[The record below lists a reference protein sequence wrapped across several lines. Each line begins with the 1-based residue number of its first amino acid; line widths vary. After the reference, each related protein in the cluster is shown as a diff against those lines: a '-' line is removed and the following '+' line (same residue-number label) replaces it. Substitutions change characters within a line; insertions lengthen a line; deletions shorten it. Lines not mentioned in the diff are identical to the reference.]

1 MAASKWFPQQLVA
14 FLEAVWSATT
24 EAEAGRMAVERAAET
39 LDAEIAAIV
48 RPDRVVAVVGY
59 PGGAVPVRELTS
71 ITAGGRHHELTVPD
85 VGVCRMA
92 TVSLDYPP
100 GATFILARAGPDA
113 DLRHDEASL
122 LRGMAR
128 VTSTAMRTQHL
139 LDDERAAREE
149 SDRQATENARL
160 LAELTQRQV
169 RLAELANEQAALR
182 RVAVLVAGGAPPE
195 EVFGAV
201 AEEVGRLLEVDFATL
216 VRYDPQDA
224 ITIVGTW
231 TRTGAPPPIPV
242 GNRLPIGGRNL
253 TTVVYQTGRSARV
266 DYDDVSGAIG
276 DAAARDWG
284 LRSSAGVPIRVEG
297 RLWGAMFV
305 AFTREEPLPADT
317 EARLAGFT
325 ELVATAIAN
334 AQARTEL
341 RRFAE
346 EQAALR
352 RVATLVAG
360 GAPPEEV
367 FAAVA
372 EEVGR
377 LLGTVQTNMLRY
389 DPDDVA
395 TIVAV
400 FGRVGDAAAVSVGDR
415 YKIGGRNATTLVFE
429 TGRPARIDGYSGAWG
444 AVGRAAGYR
453 SSVGVPISV
462 EGRLWGVIGVA
473 STRDEPLPA
482 DIEARMAG
490 FTELVATAVANAQA
504 RVELRGF
511 AEEQA
516 ALRRVA
522 TLVAGGA
529 PPEEVFTAVPEEAG
543 RLLKV
548 DYTVVSRYDAD
559 GLVTVVGGWARTEPG
574 RPLAI
579 GLRLKP
585 EGRNIHALVFQ
596 TGQPARIDDYGT
608 AVGAFADVAR
618 DWQYRSSVG
627 VPISVEG
634 RLWGVMIAGSRGE
647 PLPADTEARLAGFT
661 EMVATAIADA
671 QARVELRRFAEEQA
685 ALRRVA
691 TLVARAAPPEEV
703 FGAVAEE
710 VGRLLGTDFTVMSR
724 YDPDGAATV
733 VGVWARTGT
742 ARVLPVGLRMDFGGR
757 NVHTLVFQ
765 TGRPER
771 IDDYAGASGDAA
783 DAERDSGFRSA
794 VGVPISVEDR
804 LWGVMS
810 VASTREE
817 PLSADTKGRLAAF
830 TELIV
835 TALVNA
841 EAQAA
846 LNASRARIVATADR
860 TRRRIERNLHDGAQQ
875 RLVSL
880 VLHLQEMQEAAPG
893 AGELAGRLKSAV
905 TEVTEVL
912 EELREIAHGIHPAI
926 LTVGGLR
933 PALEALARRSAVP
946 VSLDISVAER
956 LPEPV
961 EIAAYYAVSEAL
973 TNTAKHAH
981 ASGADVEVAV
991 RDGGLR
997 VCVRDDGRGGADFA
1011 GGSGL
1016 AGIKDRM
1023 EALGGQ
1029 IWLQSPPGT
1038 GTAMQIV
1045 IPLSGPGTP
1054 GPPTGA
1060 ASSPQ

>member
-1 MAASKWFPQQLVA
+1 MDASPRR
-14 FLEAVWSATT
+14 T
-24 EAEAGRMAVERAAET
+24 RDHR
-39 LDAEIAAIV
+39 IA
-48 RPDRVVAVVGY
+48 
-59 PGGAVPVRELTS
+59 
-71 ITAGGRHHELTVPD
+71 
-85 VGVCRMA
+85 
-92 TVSLDYPP
+92 
-100 GATFILARAGPDA
+100 
-113 DLRHDEASL
+113 
-122 LRGMAR
+122 
-128 VTSTAMRTQHL
+128 Q
-139 LDDERAAREE
+139 
-149 SDRQATENARL
+149 
-160 LAELTQRQV
+160 
-169 RLAELANEQAALR
+169 EQAALR
-182 RVAVLVAGGAPPE
+182 RVAVLVAGGPPPE
-195 EVFGAV
+195 EVFSAV
-201 AEEVGRLLEVDFATL
+201 AEEAGRLLEVDFATL

-224 ITIVGTW
+224 ITVAGTW

-242 GNRLPIGGRNL
+242 GSRLPLGGRNL
-253 TTVVYQTGRSARV
+253 TTLVYETGRPQRI
-266 DYDDVSGAIG
+266 DYGDVSGTFG
-276 DAAARDWG
+276 DTAARDWG

-297 RLWGAMFV
+297 RLWGAMLV
-305 AFTREEPLPADT
+305 AFTREESLPADA

-325 ELVATAIAN
+325 ELVATAVAN

-352 RVATLVAG
+352 QVATLVAG
-360 GAPPEEV
+360 GASPEEV

-400 FGRVGDAAAVSVGDR
+400 HGRVGDAAAVSVGDR
-415 YKIGGRNATTLVFE
+415 YKLGGRNATTLVFE

-482 DIEARMAG
+482 DIEARLAG

-504 RVELRGF
+504 HVELRGF

-516 ALRRVA
+516 ALRQVA

-529 PPEEVFTAVPEEAG
+529 SPEEVFTAVPEEVG

-559 GLVTVVGGWARTEPG
+559 GLVTVVGGWARTDPG

-596 TGQPARIDDYGT
+596 TGQPTRIDDYGT

-618 DWQYRSSVG
+618 DWQYLSSVG

-634 RLWGVMIAGSRGE
+634 RLWGVMIAGSRE
-647 PLPADTEARLAGFT
+647 ESLPADTEARLAGFT
-661 EMVATAIADA
+661 ELVATAIADA
-671 QARVELRRFAEEQA
+671 QARVELRGFAEEQA

-691 TLVARAAPPEEV
+691 TLVARGAPPEEV
-703 FGAVAEE
+703 FAAVAEE

-733 VGVWARTGT
+733 VGVWARTGS
-742 ARVLPVGLRMDFGGR
+742 ARVLAVGLRMDIGGR
-757 NVHTLVFQ
+757 NVHTLVFR

-771 IDDYAGASGDAA
+771 IDDYAGASGDTA

-817 PLSADTKGRLAAF
+817 PLSADIEGRLAAF

-846 LNASRARIVATADR
+846 LNASRARIVAAADQ

-880 VLHLQEMQEAAPG
+880 ALHLRETQAAAPG
-893 AGELAGRLKSAV
+893 AGELAGRLEGAV

-912 EELREIAHGIHPAI
+912 DELREIARGIHPAI
-926 LTVGGLR
+926 LTEGGLP
-933 PALEALARRSAVP
+933 PALRALARRSAVP
-946 VSLDISVAER
+946 VSLDIKVAER

-961 EIAAYYAVSEAL
+961 ETAAYYAISEAL

-981 ASGADVEVAV
+981 ASAAAVEVAA

-997 VCVRDDGRGGADFA
+997 ICVRDDGRGGADFA

-1023 EALGGQ
+1023 EALGGR
-1029 IWLQSPPGT
+1029 IWLHSQPGT
-1038 GTAMQIV
+1038 GTAMYIV
-1045 IPLSGPGTP
+1045 MPLSAPGCP
-1054 GPPTGA
+1054 GPSAGA
-1060 ASSPQ
+1060 VNSPR

>member
-1 MAASKWFPQQLVA
+1 MDASP
-14 FLEAVWSATT
+14 
-24 EAEAGRMAVERAAET
+24 GRTR
-39 LDAEIAAIV
+39 DHRIA
-48 RPDRVVAVVGY
+48 
-59 PGGAVPVRELTS
+59 
-71 ITAGGRHHELTVPD
+71 
-85 VGVCRMA
+85 
-92 TVSLDYPP
+92 
-100 GATFILARAGPDA
+100 
-113 DLRHDEASL
+113 
-122 LRGMAR
+122 
-128 VTSTAMRTQHL
+128 Q
-139 LDDERAAREE
+139 
-149 SDRQATENARL
+149 
-160 LAELTQRQV
+160 
-169 RLAELANEQAALR
+169 EQAALR
-182 RVAVLVAGGAPPE
+182 RVAVLVAGGAPPK
-195 EVFGAV
+195 EVFSAV
-201 AEEVGRLLEVDFATL
+201 AEEAGRLLEVDFATL

-224 ITIVGTW
+224 ITIAGTW

-242 GNRLPIGGRNL
+242 GNRLPLGGRNL
-253 TTVVYQTGRSARV
+253 TTLVYQTGRPQRI
-266 DYDDVSGAIG
+266 DYNDVSGTIG
-276 DAAARDWG
+276 DTAARDWG

-297 RLWGAMFV
+297 RLWGAMLV
-305 AFTREEPLPADT
+305 AFTREESLPADA

-325 ELVATAIAN
+325 ELVATAVAN

-360 GAPPEEV
+360 GASPEEV

-400 FGRVGDAAAVSVGDR
+400 HGRVGDAAAVSVGDR
-415 YKIGGRNATTLVFE
+415 YKLGGRNATTLVFE

-473 STRDEPLPA
+473 STRDERLPA
-482 DIEARMAG
+482 DIEARLAG

-529 PPEEVFTAVPEEAG
+529 PPEEVFTAVPEEVG
-543 RLLKV
+543 RLLNV

-559 GLVTVVGGWARTEPG
+559 GLVTVVGGWARADPG

-596 TGQPARIDDYGT
+596 TGQPTRIDDYGT

-634 RLWGVMIAGSRGE
+634 RLWGVMIAGSRE
-647 PLPADTEARLAGFT
+647 ESLPADTEARLAGFT

-671 QARVELRRFAEEQA
+671 QARVELRGFAEEQA

-691 TLVARAAPPEEV
+691 TLVARGAPPEEV

-733 VGVWARTGT
+733 VGVWARTGS
-742 ARVLPVGLRMDFGGR
+742 ARVLAVGLRMDFGGR

-817 PLSADTKGRLAAF
+817 PLAADIQGRLAAF

-846 LNASRARIVATADR
+846 LNASRARIVAAADR

-880 VLHLQEMQEAAPG
+880 ALHLRETQAAAPG
-893 AGELAGRLKSAV
+893 AAELAGRLEGAV

-912 EELREIAHGIHPAI
+912 DELREIARGIHPAI
-926 LTVGGLR
+926 LTEGGLP
-933 PALEALARRSAVP
+933 PALRALARRCAVP
-946 VSLDISVAER
+946 VSLDIKVAER
-956 LPEPV
+956 LPEPI
-961 EIAAYYAVSEAL
+961 EIAAYYAISEAL

-981 ASGADVEVAV
+981 ASGAAVEVAA

-1023 EALGGQ
+1023 EALGGR
-1029 IWLQSPPGT
+1029 IWLHSPPGA
-1038 GTAMQIV
+1038 GTAVYIV
-1045 IPLSGPGTP
+1045 MPLSGPGGP
-1054 GPPTGA
+1054 GPSAGA
-1060 ASSPQ
+1060 VNSPR

>member
-1 MAASKWFPQQLVA
+1 MVA
-14 FLEAVWSATT
+14 PPA
-24 EAEAGRMAVERAAET
+24 
-39 LDAEIAAIV
+39 
-48 RPDRVVAVVGY
+48 PGY
-59 PGGAVPVRELTS
+59 PGPERRRGCTDVMDASP
-71 ITAGGRHHELTVPD
+71 GRTRDH
-85 VGVCRMA
+85 R
-92 TVSLDYPP
+92 
-100 GATFILARAGPDA
+100 I
-113 DLRHDEASL
+113 
-122 LRGMAR
+122 
-128 VTSTAMRTQHL
+128 
-139 LDDERAAREE
+139 
-149 SDRQATENARL
+149 
-160 LAELTQRQV
+160 AE
-169 RLAELANEQAALR
+169 EQAALR
-182 RVAVLVAGGAPPE
+182 RVAVLVAGGAPPRE
-195 EVFGAV
+195 LFGAV
-201 AEEVGRLLEVDFATL
+201 TEEVGRLLEVDFATL

-231 TRTGAPPPIPV
+231 TRTGAPSPTPV
-242 GNRLPIGGRNL
+242 GDRMPLGGRNL
-253 TTVVYQTGRSARV
+253 STLVYQTGRPERI
-266 DYDDVSGAIG
+266 DYDVVSGAIG
-276 DAAARDWG
+276 DAAAREWR
-284 LRSSAGVPIRVEG
+284 LRLSAGVPIRIEG
-297 RLWGAMFV
+297 QLWGAMLV
-305 AFTREEPLPADT
+305 AFTREESLPADA

-325 ELVATAIAN
+325 ELVATAVAN

-341 RRFAE
+341 RGFAE

-360 GAPPEEV
+360 GASPEEV
-367 FAAVA
+367 FTAVA
-372 EEVGR
+372 GEVGR

-400 FGRVGDAAAVSVGDR
+400 HGRVGDAAAVSVGDR
-415 YKIGGRNATTLVFE
+415 YELGGRNATTLVFQ

-482 DIEARMAG
+482 DIEVRLAG

-529 PPEEVFTAVPEEAG
+529 PPEEVFTAVPEEVG
-543 RLLKV
+543 HLLKV

-559 GLVTVVGGWARTEPG
+559 GLVTVVGGWASTDPG
-574 RPLAI
+574 RPLGI

-596 TGQPARIDDYGT
+596 TGQPTRIDDYGT
-608 AVGAFADVAR
+608 ASGAFADVAR

-634 RLWGVMIAGSRGE
+634 RLWGVMIAGSRE
-647 PLPADTEARLAGFT
+647 ESLSADTEARLVGFT

-671 QARVELRRFAEEQA
+671 QARVELRGFAEEQA

-710 VGRLLGTDFTVMSR
+710 AGRLLGADSTVMSR
-724 YDPDGAATV
+724 YDPDGAAIV
-733 VGVWARTGT
+733 VGVWDGTGA
-742 ARVLPVGLRMDFGGR
+742 ARVIPVGLRLGFGGA

-765 TGRPER
+765 TGRPGR
-771 IDDYAGASGDAA
+771 IDDYSAASGDAA
-783 DAERDSGFRSA
+783 DAARRWGFRSA

-810 VASTREE
+810 VASAREE
-817 PLSADTKGRLAAF
+817 PPSADTEERLAAF

-846 LNASRARIVATADR
+846 LNASRARIVAAADR
-860 TRRRIERNLHDGAQQ
+860 ARRRIERNLHDGAQQ

-880 VLHLQEMQEAAPG
+880 ALHLREAQAAAPE
-893 AGELAGRLKSAV
+893 ADELADRLEGAV

-912 EELREIAHGIHPAI
+912 EELREIARGIHPAI
-926 LTVGGLR
+926 LTEGGL
-933 PALEALARRSAVP
+933 PSALRALARRCAVP
-946 VSLDISVAER
+946 VSLDIKVAER

-961 EIAAYYAVSEAL
+961 EIAAYYAISEAL

-981 ASGADVEVAV
+981 ASAAEVEVAA

-1023 EALGGQ
+1023 EALGGR
-1029 IWLQSPPGT
+1029 IWLHSPPGA
-1038 GTAMQIV
+1038 GTAVHIV
-1045 IPLSGPGTP
+1045 MPLGGPGGP
-1054 GPPTGA
+1054 GPSAGA
-1060 ASSPQ
+1060 ANSPR

>member
-1 MAASKWFPQQLVA
+1 MDAS
-14 FLEAVWSATT
+14 S
-24 EAEAGRMAVERAAET
+24 GRTR
-39 LDAEIAAIV
+39 
-48 RPDRVVAVVGY
+48 DR
-59 PGGAVPVRELTS
+59 R
-71 ITAGGRHHELTVPD
+71 I
-85 VGVCRMA
+85 
-92 TVSLDYPP
+92 
-100 GATFILARAGPDA
+100 
-113 DLRHDEASL
+113 
-122 LRGMAR
+122 
-128 VTSTAMRTQHL
+128 
-139 LDDERAAREE
+139 
-149 SDRQATENARL
+149 
-160 LAELTQRQV
+160 
-169 RLAELANEQAALR
+169 ANEQAALR

-195 EVFGAV
+195 EVFAAV
-201 AEEVGRLLEVDFATL
+201 AEEVGRLLEVDFAGL

-224 ITIVGTW
+224 ITIAGTW
-231 TRTGAPPPIPV
+231 TRTGAPAPTPV
-242 GNRLPIGGRNL
+242 GNRLQLGGRNV
-253 TTVVYQTGRSARV
+253 TTLVHGTGQPQRI

-276 DAAARDWG
+276 DVATRDWR

-297 RLWGAMFV
+297 RLWGVMIV
-305 AFTREEPLPADT
+305 AFTRGESLPPDAD
-317 EARLAGFT
+317 ARLAGFT

-341 RRFAE
+341 REFAE

-360 GAPPEEV
+360 GASPEEV
-367 FAAVA
+367 FGAVA
-372 EEVGR
+372 EEVAR
-377 LLGTVQTNMLRY
+377 LLGTVQTNMVRY
-389 DPDDVA
+389 DPDGVA
-395 TIVAV
+395 TTVAV
-400 FGRVGDAAAVSVGDR
+400 HGKVGDAAAVSVGDR
-415 YKIGGRNATTLVFE
+415 YRLGGRNATTLVFE
-429 TGRPARIDGYSGAWG
+429 TGRPARIDDYSGAWG

-453 SSVGVPISV
+453 SSVGVPINV

-482 DIEARMAG
+482 DIEARLAG
-490 FTELVATAVANAQA
+490 FTELAATAVANAQA
-504 RVELRGF
+504 RTELRGF

-522 TLVAGGA
+522 TLVARAA
-529 PPEEVFTAVPEEAG
+529 PPEEIFTAVPEEAG
-543 RLLKV
+543 RLLNV

-559 GLVTVVGGWARTEPG
+559 GLVTVVGGWARTNPG

-596 TGQPARIDDYGT
+596 TGQPTRIDDYGT
-608 AVGAFADVAR
+608 ASGAFADVAR

-634 RLWGVMIAGSRGE
+634 RLWGVMIAGSRE
-647 PLPADTEARLAGFT
+647 ESLPADTEARLAGFT
-661 EMVATAIADA
+661 ELVATAIADA
-671 QARVELRRFAEEQA
+671 QARVEVRGFAEEQA

-710 VGRLLGTDFTVMSR
+710 VGRLLGMDFTVMSR
-724 YDPDGAATV
+724 YDPAGAATV
-733 VGVWARTGT
+733 VGVWARSGT
-742 ARVLPVGLRMDFGGR
+742 ARVGPVGRRMRFGGR

-771 IDDYAGASGDAA
+771 IDDYANASGDAA
-783 DAERDSGFRSA
+783 DAAREWGFRSA

-817 PLSADTKGRLAAF
+817 PLSADLKGRLVAF

-846 LNASRARIVATADR
+846 LNASRARIVAAADR
-860 TRRRIERNLHDGAQQ
+860 TRRRIERDLHDGAQQ

-880 VLHLQEMQEAAPG
+880 ALHLRQTQEAAPG
-893 AGELAGRLKSAV
+893 AGDLAGRLAGHV
-905 TEVTEVL
+905 GEVTEVM
-912 EELREIAHGIHPAI
+912 EELREIARGIHPAI
-926 LTVGGLR
+926 LTEGGLR

-946 VSLDISVAER
+946 VSLDMNVAER

-961 EIAAYYAVSEAL
+961 EIAAYYAVAEAL

-981 ASGADVEVAV
+981 ASGADVEVAA
-991 RDGGLR
+991 REGGLR
-997 VCVRDDGRGGADFA
+997 ICVRDDGRGGADFA

-1023 EALGGQ
+1023 EALGGR
-1029 IWLQSPPGT
+1029 IWLQSPPGA
-1038 GTAMQIV
+1038 GTAVQIV
-1045 IPLSGPGTP
+1045 IPLSGPGAP

-1060 ASSPQ
+1060 TSSPR

>member
-1 MAASKWFPQQLVA
+1 MSASKWFPQQLVA

-24 EAEAGRMAVERAAET
+24 EAEAGRTAVERAAET

-48 RPDRVVAVVGY
+48 CPDRVVAVVGY
-59 PGGAVPVRELTS
+59 PAGAVPVRELTS
-71 ITAGGRHHELTVPD
+71 ITAGGGHHELTVPD

-92 TVSLDYPP
+92 TVALDYPP

-113 DLRHDEASL
+113 GLRHDEASL

-149 SDRQATENARL
+149 SDSQATENARL
-160 LAELTQRQV
+160 LAELTQRQM
-169 RLAELANEQAALR
+169 RLTELASEQAALR

-201 AEEVGRLLEVDFATL
+201 AEEAGRLLEVDFATL

-224 ITIVGTW
+224 ITILGTW
-231 TRTGAPPPIPV
+231 TRTGAPSPIPV

-253 TTVVYQTGRSARV
+253 TTAVYQTGRPARV
-266 DYDDVSGAIG
+266 DYEDVSGAIG

-305 AFTREEPLPADT
+305 AFTREESLPADT

-325 ELVATAIAN
+325 ELVATAVAN

-400 FGRVGDAAAVSVGDR
+400 SGRVGDAGAVSVGDR
-415 YKIGGRNATTLVFE
+415 YKIGGRNATTLVFQ

-490 FTELVATAVANAQA
+490 FTELVATAIADAQA

-522 TLVAGGA
+522 TLVAG
-529 PPEEVFTAVPEEAG
+529 
-543 RLLKV
+543 
-548 DYTVVSRYDAD
+548 
-559 GLVTVVGGWARTEPG
+559 
-574 RPLAI
+574 
-579 GLRLKP
+579 
-585 EGRNIHALVFQ
+585 
-596 TGQPARIDDYGT
+596 
-608 AVGAFADVAR
+608 
-618 DWQYRSSVG
+618 
-627 VPISVEG
+627 
-634 RLWGVMIAGSRGE
+634 
-647 PLPADTEARLAGFT
+647 
-661 EMVATAIADA
+661 
-671 QARVELRRFAEEQA
+671 
-685 ALRRVA
+685 
-691 TLVARAAPPEEV
+691 AAPPEEV

-742 ARVLPVGLRMDFGGR
+742 FRVFPVGFRMKFGGR
-757 NVHTLVFQ
+757 NVHTMVFQ
-765 TGRPER
+765 TGRSGW

-783 DAERDSGFRSA
+783 EAARDGGFRSA
-794 VGVPISVEDR
+794 VGVPISVEGR

-817 PLSADTKGRLAAF
+817 PLSADIKGRLAAF

-860 TRRRIERNLHDGAQQ
+860 TRRRIERDLHDGAQQ

-880 VLHLQEMQEAAPG
+880 ALHLQQMQEAAPG
-893 AGELAGRLKSAV
+893 AGELAGRLKGAV

-912 EELREIAHGIHPAI
+912 DELREIAHGIHPAI

-933 PALEALARRSAVP
+933 PALEALARRSAIP

-981 ASGADVEVAV
+981 ASGADVEVAAS
-991 RDGGLR
+991 DGDLR
-997 VCVRDDGRGGADFA
+997 ICVRDDGRGGADFA

-1029 IWLQSPPGT
+1029 IRLQSPPGA
-1038 GTAMQIV
+1038 GTAIHIV

-1054 GPPTGA
+1054 GPPAIRDGPR
-1060 ASSPQ
+1060 S

>member
-1 MAASKWFPQQLVA
+1 MV
-14 FLEAVWSATT
+14 
-24 EAEAGRMAVERAAET
+24 RT
-39 LDAEIAAIV
+39 LW
-48 RPDRVVAVVGY
+48 RPDAQDRNGG
-59 PGGAVPVRELTS
+59 GGA
-71 ITAGGRHHELTVPD
+71 PD
-85 VGVCRMA
+85 VMDA
-92 TVSLDYPP
+92 SP
-100 GATFILARAGPDA
+100 G
-113 DLRHDEASL
+113 
-122 LRGMAR
+122 
-128 VTSTAMRTQHL
+128 RTGDH
-139 LDDERAAREE
+139 RI
-149 SDRQATENARL
+149 
-160 LAELTQRQV
+160 AE
-169 RLAELANEQAALR
+169 EQAALR

-216 VRYDPQDA
+216 VRYDDPQDA

-231 TRTGAPPPIPV
+231 TRTGAPSPTPV
-242 GNRLPIGGRNL
+242 GDRMPLGGRNL
-253 TTVVYQTGRSARV
+253 STLVYQTGRPERI

-276 DAAARDWG
+276 AAAAREWR
-284 LRSSAGVPIRVEG
+284 LRSSAGVPIRIEG
-297 RLWGAMFV
+297 QLWGAMLV
-305 AFTREEPLPADT
+305 AFTREESLPADA

-325 ELVATAIAN
+325 ELVATAVAN

-341 RRFAE
+341 RGFAE

-360 GAPPEEV
+360 GASPEEV
-367 FAAVA
+367 FTAVA
-372 EEVGR
+372 GEVGR

-400 FGRVGDAAAVSVGDR
+400 HGRVGDAAAVSVGDR
-415 YKIGGRNATTLVFE
+415 YELGGRNATTLVFQ

-482 DIEARMAG
+482 DIEVRLAG

-529 PPEEVFTAVPEEAG
+529 SPEEVFTAVPEEVG
-543 RLLKV
+543 QLLKV

-559 GLVTVVGGWARTEPG
+559 GLVTVVGGWAGTDPG

-585 EGRNIHALVFQ
+585 EGRNIHALVSQ
-596 TGQPARIDDYGT
+596 TGQPTRIDDYGT
-608 AVGAFADVAR
+608 ASGAFADVAR

-634 RLWGVMIAGSRGE
+634 RLWGVMIAGSRE
-647 PLPADTEARLAGFT
+647 ESLPADTEARLVGFT
-661 EMVATAIADA
+661 ELVATAIADA
-671 QARVELRRFAEEQA
+671 QARVELRGFAEEQA

-710 VGRLLGTDFTVMSR
+710 AGRLLGADSTVMSR
-724 YDPDGAATV
+724 YDPDGAAIV
-733 VGVWARTGT
+733 VGVWDGTGA
-742 ARVLPVGLRMDFGGR
+742 ARVIPVGLRLGFGGA

-765 TGRPER
+765 TGRPGR
-771 IDDYAGASGDAA
+771 IDDYAAASGDAA
-783 DAERDSGFRSA
+783 DAARGWGFRSA

-810 VASTREE
+810 VASAREE
-817 PLSADTKGRLAAF
+817 PLSADTEERLAAF

-846 LNASRARIVATADR
+846 LNASRARIVAAADR
-860 TRRRIERNLHDGAQQ
+860 TRQRIERNLHDGAQQ

-880 VLHLQEMQEAAPG
+880 ALHLREAQAAAPETD
-893 AGELAGRLKSAV
+893 ELADRLEGAV

-912 EELREIAHGIHPAI
+912 EELREIARGIHPAI
-926 LTVGGLR
+926 LTEGGL
-933 PALEALARRSAVP
+933 PSALRALARRCAVP
-946 VSLDISVAER
+946 VSLDIKVAER

-961 EIAAYYAVSEAL
+961 EIAAYYAISEAL

-981 ASGADVEVAV
+981 ASAAEVEVAA
-991 RDGGLR
+991 RDGDLR

-1016 AGIKDRM
+1016 AGIRDRM
-1023 EALGGQ
+1023 EALGGR
-1029 IWLQSPPGT
+1029 IWLHSPPGE
-1038 GTAMQIV
+1038 GTAVHIV
-1045 IPLSGPGTP
+1045 MPLGGPGGP
-1054 GPPTGA
+1054 GPSAGA
-1060 ASSPQ
+1060 ANLPR

>member
-1 MAASKWFPQQLVA
+1 
-14 FLEAVWSATT
+14 
-24 EAEAGRMAVERAAET
+24 VE
-39 LDAEIAAIV
+39 
-48 RPDRVVAVVGY
+48 
-59 PGGAVPVRELTS
+59 GGT
-71 ITAGGRHHELTVPD
+71 PD
-85 VGVCRMA
+85 VMDA
-92 TVSLDYPP
+92 SP
-100 GATFILARAGPDA
+100 G
-113 DLRHDEASL
+113 
-122 LRGMAR
+122 
-128 VTSTAMRTQHL
+128 RTRDH
-139 LDDERAAREE
+139 RI
-149 SDRQATENARL
+149 
-160 LAELTQRQV
+160 AE
-169 RLAELANEQAALR
+169 EQAALR

-201 AEEVGRLLEVDFATL
+201 TEEVGRLLEVDFATL

-231 TRTGAPPPIPV
+231 TRTGAPSPTPV
-242 GNRLPIGGRNL
+242 GDRMPLGGRNL
-253 TTVVYQTGRSARV
+253 STLVYQTGRPERI
-266 DYDDVSGAIG
+266 DYDVVSGAIG
-276 DAAARDWG
+276 DAAAREWR
-284 LRSSAGVPIRVEG
+284 LRLSAGVPIRIEG
-297 RLWGAMFV
+297 QLWGAMLV
-305 AFTREEPLPADT
+305 AFTRKESLPADA

-325 ELVATAIAN
+325 ELVATAVAN

-341 RRFAE
+341 RGFAE

-360 GAPPEEV
+360 GASPEEV
-367 FAAVA
+367 FTAVA
-372 EEVGR
+372 GEVGR
-377 LLGTVQTNMLRY
+377 LLRTVQTNMVRY

-400 FGRVGDAAAVSVGDR
+400 HGRVGDAAAVSVGDR
-415 YKIGGRNATTLVFE
+415 YELGGRNATTLVFQ

-482 DIEARMAG
+482 DIEARLAG

-529 PPEEVFTAVPEEAG
+529 SPEEVFTAVPEEVG
-543 RLLKV
+543 QLLKV

-559 GLVTVVGGWARTEPG
+559 GLVTVVGGWASTDPG

-596 TGQPARIDDYGT
+596 TGQPTRIDDYGT
-608 AVGAFADVAR
+608 ASGAFADVAR
-618 DWQYRSSVG
+618 DWQYRSSIG

-634 RLWGVMIAGSRGE
+634 RLWGVIIAGSRE
-647 PLPADTEARLAGFT
+647 ESLPADTEARLAGFT
-661 EMVATAIADA
+661 ELVATAIAEA
-671 QARVELRRFAEEQA
+671 QARVELRGFAEEQA

-691 TLVARAAPPEEV
+691 TLVARGAPPEKV

-710 VGRLLGTDFTVMSR
+710 AGRLLGTDSTVMSR
-724 YDPDGAATV
+724 YDPDGAAMV
-733 VGVWARTGT
+733 VGVWDETGAARII
-742 ARVLPVGLRMDFGGR
+742 PVGLRLGFGGR
-757 NVHTLVFQ
+757 NLHTLVFQ
-765 TGRPER
+765 TGRPGR
-771 IDDYAGASGDAA
+771 IDDYAAASGDAA
-783 DAERDSGFRSA
+783 DAARGWGFRSA

-810 VASTREE
+810 VASAREE
-817 PLSADTKGRLAAF
+817 PLSADTEERLAAF

-846 LNASRARIVATADR
+846 LNASRARIVAAADE
-860 TRRRIERNLHDGAQQ
+860 TRRRLERDLHDGIQQ

-880 VLHLQEMQEAAPG
+880 ALKARTIETMTPRP
-893 AGELAGRLKSAV
+893 AGEIRGELSLLADGLGTAMD
-905 TEVTEVL
+905 
-912 EELREIAHGIHPAI
+912 ELREISHGIHPAI
-926 LTVGGLR
+926 LSEAGLG

-946 VSLDISVAER
+946 VELDLNLGQRLAER
-956 LPEPV
+956 V
-961 EIAAYYAVSEAL
+961 EAAGYYIASEAI
-973 TNTAKHAH
+973 TNVAKHAR
-981 ASGADVEVAV
+981 ASVITMRVDGCDGA
-991 RDGGLR
+991 LILSIS
-997 VCVRDDGRGGADFA
+997 DDGVGGADPSR
-1011 GGSGL
+1011 GSGIIGL
-1016 AGIKDRM
+1016 NDRV
-1023 EALGGQ
+1023 EALGGT
-1029 IWLQSPPGT
+1029 ISMLSPPGH
-1038 GTAMQIV
+1038 GTALHVQLPADPIAV
-1045 IPLSGPGTP
+1045 PAAPGRAP
-1054 GPPTGA
+1054 
-1060 ASSPQ
+1060 

>member
-1 MAASKWFPQQLVA
+1 M
-14 FLEAVWSATT
+14 
-24 EAEAGRMAVERAAET
+24 
-39 LDAEIAAIV
+39 
-48 RPDRVVAVVGY
+48 
-59 PGGAVPVRELTS
+59 
-71 ITAGGRHHELTVPD
+71 
-85 VGVCRMA
+85 
-92 TVSLDYPP
+92 
-100 GATFILARAGPDA
+100 
-113 DLRHDEASL
+113 
-122 LRGMAR
+122 
-128 VTSTAMRTQHL
+128 
-139 LDDERAAREE
+139 
-149 SDRQATENARL
+149 
-160 LAELTQRQV
+160 
-169 RLAELANEQAALR
+169 LR

-231 TRTGAPPPIPV
+231 TRTGAPSPTPV
-242 GNRLPIGGRNL
+242 GDRMPLGGRNL
-253 TTVVYQTGRSARV
+253 STLVYQTGRPERI

-276 DAAARDWG
+276 AAAAREWR
-284 LRSSAGVPIRVEG
+284 LRSSAGVPIRIEG
-297 RLWGAMFV
+297 QLWGAMLV
-305 AFTREEPLPADT
+305 AFTREESLPTDA

-325 ELVATAIAN
+325 ELVATAVAN

-341 RRFAE
+341 RGFAE

-360 GAPPEEV
+360 GASPEEV
-367 FAAVA
+367 FTAVA
-372 EEVGR
+372 GEVGR

-400 FGRVGDAAAVSVGDR
+400 HGRVGDAAAVSVGDR
-415 YKIGGRNATTLVFE
+415 YELGGRNATTLVFQ

-482 DIEARMAG
+482 DIEVRLAG

-529 PPEEVFTAVPEEAG
+529 SPEEVFTAVPEEVG
-543 RLLKV
+543 QLLRV

-559 GLVTVVGGWARTEPG
+559 GLVTVVGGWASTDPG

-596 TGQPARIDDYGT
+596 TGQPTRIDDYDT
-608 AVGAFADVAR
+608 ASGAFANVAR

-634 RLWGVMIAGSRGE
+634 RLWGVMIAGSRE
-647 PLPADTEARLAGFT
+647 ESLPADIEARLAGFT
-661 EMVATAIADA
+661 ELVATAIADA
-671 QARVELRRFAEEQA
+671 QARVKLRGFAEEQA

-710 VGRLLGTDFTVMSR
+710 AGRLLGADSTVMSR
-724 YDPDGAATV
+724 YDPDGAAIV
-733 VGVWARTGT
+733 VGVWDGTGA
-742 ARVLPVGLRMDFGGR
+742 ARVIPVGLRLGFGGS

-765 TGRPER
+765 TGRPGR
-771 IDDYAGASGDAA
+771 IDDYAAASGDAA
-783 DAERDSGFRSA
+783 DAARGWGFRSA

-810 VASTREE
+810 VASAREE
-817 PLSADTKGRLAAF
+817 PLSADTEERLAAF

-846 LNASRARIVATADR
+846 LNASRARIVAAADR

-880 VLHLQEMQEAAPG
+880 ALHLREAQAAAPESD
-893 AGELAGRLKSAV
+893 ELADRLEGAV

-912 EELREIAHGIHPAI
+912 EELREIARGIHPAI
-926 LTVGGLR
+926 LTEGGLP
-933 PALEALARRSAVP
+933 PALRALARRCAVP
-946 VSLDISVAER
+946 VSLDIKVAERR

-961 EIAAYYAVSEAL
+961 EIAAYYAISEAL

-981 ASGADVEVAV
+981 ASAAEVEVAV

-1023 EALGGQ
+1023 EALGGR
-1029 IWLQSPPGT
+1029 IWLHSPPGA
-1038 GTAMQIV
+1038 GTAVHIV
-1045 IPLSGPGTP
+1045 MPLSGPGGP
-1054 GPPTGA
+1054 GPSAGA
-1060 ASSPQ
+1060 ANSPR

>member
-1 MAASKWFPQQLVA
+1 M
-14 FLEAVWSATT
+14 
-24 EAEAGRMAVERAAET
+24 
-39 LDAEIAAIV
+39 V
-48 RPDRVVAVVGY
+48 RPS
-59 PGGAVPVRELTS
+59 GARMPQERN
-71 ITAGGRHHELTVPD
+71 GGRGAPD
-85 VGVCRMA
+85 VMDA
-92 TVSLDYPP
+92 SP
-100 GATFILARAGPDA
+100 G
-113 DLRHDEASL
+113 
-122 LRGMAR
+122 
-128 VTSTAMRTQHL
+128 RTRDHRIAQ
-139 LDDERAAREE
+139 
-149 SDRQATENARL
+149 
-160 LAELTQRQV
+160 
-169 RLAELANEQAALR
+169 EQAALR
-182 RVAVLVAGGAPPE
+182 RVAVLVAGGPPPE
-195 EVFGAV
+195 EVFSAV
-201 AEEVGRLLEVDFATL
+201 AEEAGRLLEVNFATL

-224 ITIVGTW
+224 ITVAGTW

-242 GNRLPIGGRNL
+242 GSRLPLGGRNL
-253 TTVVYQTGRSARV
+253 TTLVYETGRPQRI
-266 DYDDVSGAIG
+266 DYGDVSGAIG
-276 DAAARDWG
+276 DTAARDWG

-297 RLWGAMFV
+297 RLWGAMLV
-305 AFTREEPLPADT
+305 AFTREESLPADA

-325 ELVATAIAN
+325 ELVATAVAN

-360 GAPPEEV
+360 GASPEEV

-400 FGRVGDAAAVSVGDR
+400 HGRVGDAAAVSVGDR
-415 YKIGGRNATTLVFE
+415 YKLGGRNATTLVFE

-482 DIEARMAG
+482 DIEARLAG

-504 RVELRGF
+504 HVELRGF

-516 ALRRVA
+516 ALRQVA

-529 PPEEVFTAVPEEAG
+529 SPEEVFTAVPEEVG

-548 DYTVVSRYDAD
+548 NYTVVSRYDAD
-559 GLVTVVGGWARTEPG
+559 GLVTVVGGWARTDPG

-634 RLWGVMIAGSRGE
+634 RLWGVMIAGSRE
-647 PLPADTEARLAGFT
+647 ESLPADTEARLAGFT
-661 EMVATAIADA
+661 ELVATAIADA
-671 QARVELRRFAEEQA
+671 QARVELRGFAEEQA

-691 TLVARAAPPEEV
+691 TLVARGAPPEEV

-733 VGVWARTGT
+733 VGVWAKTGG
-742 ARVLPVGLRMDFGGR
+742 AQALAVGLRMDIGGQ

-771 IDDYAGASGDAA
+771 IDDYAGASGDTA
-783 DAERDSGFRSA
+783 DAERESGFRSA

-817 PLSADTKGRLAAF
+817 PLSADIEGRLAAF

-846 LNASRARIVATADR
+846 LNASRARIVAAADQ

-880 VLHLQEMQEAAPG
+880 ALDLRGMQAAAPG
-893 AGELAGRLKSAV
+893 AGELAGRLEGAVTAV
-905 TEVTEVL
+905 TEVL
-912 EELREIAHGIHPAI
+912 DELREIARGIHPAI
-926 LTVGGLR
+926 LTEGGLP
-933 PALEALARRSAVP
+933 PALRVLARRCAVP
-946 VSLDISVAER
+946 VSLDIQVAER

-961 EIAAYYAVSEAL
+961 ETAAYYAISEAL
-973 TNTAKHAH
+973 TNTAKYAH
-981 ASGADVEVAV
+981 ASAAAVEVAA

-1023 EALGGQ
+1023 EALGGR
-1029 IWLQSPPGT
+1029 IWLHSSPGA
-1038 GTAMQIV
+1038 GTAVYIV
-1045 IPLSGPGTP
+1045 MPLSGPGGP
-1054 GPPTGA
+1054 GPSAGA
-1060 ASSPQ
+1060 VNSPR

>member
-48 RPDRVVAVVGY
+48 CPDRVVAVVGY

-71 ITAGGRHHELTVPD
+71 ITAGGGHHELTVPG

-113 DLRHDEASL
+113 GLRHDEASL

-169 RLAELANEQAALR
+169 RLTELANEQAALR
-182 RVAVLVAGGAPPE
+182 RVAVLVAGGALPE

-224 ITIVGTW
+224 ITVLGTW
-231 TRTGAPPPIPV
+231 TRTGAPSPIPV
-242 GNRLPIGGRNL
+242 GNRLPLGGRNL

-305 AFTREEPLPADT
+305 AFTREESLPADT

-325 ELVATAIAN
+325 ELVATAVAN

-400 FGRVGDAAAVSVGDR
+400 HGRVGDAAAVSVGDR

-490 FTELVATAVANAQA
+490 FTELVATAVGNAQA
-504 RVELRGF
+504 RVELRG
-511 AEEQA
+511 
-516 ALRRVA
+516 
-522 TLVAGGA
+522 
-529 PPEEVFTAVPEEAG
+529 
-543 RLLKV
+543 
-548 DYTVVSRYDAD
+548 
-559 GLVTVVGGWARTEPG
+559 
-574 RPLAI
+574 
-579 GLRLKP
+579 
-585 EGRNIHALVFQ
+585 
-596 TGQPARIDDYGT
+596 
-608 AVGAFADVAR
+608 
-618 DWQYRSSVG
+618 
-627 VPISVEG
+627 
-634 RLWGVMIAGSRGE
+634 
-647 PLPADTEARLAGFT
+647 
-661 EMVATAIADA
+661 
-671 QARVELRRFAEEQA
+671 FAEEQA

-710 VGRLLGTDFTVMSR
+710 AGRLLGTDFTVMSR

-742 ARVLPVGLRMDFGGR
+742 ARVLPVGLRLDFGGR

-765 TGRPER
+765 TGRPVR

-893 AGELAGRLKSAV
+893 AGELAGRLKGAV

-973 TNTAKHAH
+973 ANTAKHAH
-981 ASGADVEVAV
+981 ASGADVEVAA